1 LENYWGQHG
10 DGEAFCRK
18 PEAYETADEAGERLV
33 TRYDWKLVSKK
44 EEIHIT
50 PIVALHPAVATYDP
64 PRNDG
69 SGLGFLLRDGKLDA
83 SLWPT
88 NGYISQRRDSSR
100 GKKKAFSYEQES
112 YIEHITGLLRAY
124 QSSLLQP
131 QLRYPARVLEE
142 ELGLPAGAIDQAV
155 RLAIACHDIGKLGT
169 GWQRWCEEWQQKLF
183 KHTQDPDHQIKPDK
197 RPFAHTDF
205 DGSRE
210 QRELQRTVRPSR
222 PHHACES
229 AELAAFFIEETLIAG
244 ADDVEAAES
253 LARATVA
260 AIARHHAA
268 TSREFKRIALRVDAR
283 DAIRAGLEVVRQG
296 HEWTYDLANL
306 DVKRED
312 EGEVPKNQMTLPTVG
327 NVPESLL
334 YFLLVRVLRLA
345 DQRSFD
351 MRRLSGC

>member
-33 TRYDWKLVSKK
+33 TRYDWKPVS
-44 EEIHIT
+44 EAEIRLQS
-50 PIVALHPAVATYDP
+50 IVSLPPELATYDP

-210 QRELQRTVRPSR
+210 QRELQRKVKPAR